1 MKLFHRSGGSAV
13 KTFAVKTSAAATST
27 ARAPAADARR
37 VRFFGS
43 FEEKLGLAVFA
54 AALAL
59 FSAQGVRADDVKIG
73 ALEIDDPFTR
83 ATPAG
88 AKVGAGYMVVK
99 NAGAAADRL
108 VSATADVAG
117 RVEIHEMAMKD
128 GVMIMRP
135 LPDGLPVPAG
145 GAVTLKP
152 GGYHIMFLD
161 LKAPIALDK
170 PVTGTLTFEKAGT
183 VTVTYKVV
191 PVGASSA
198 GGGHDGHSG
207 GHGK

>member
-1 MKLFHRSGGSAV
+1 MMLFRRSRTPLAKAG
-13 KTFAVKTSAAATST
+13 
-27 ARAPAADARR
+27 RPA
-37 VRFFGS
+37 FGS
-43 FEEKLGLAVFA
+43 FEEKLALAVFA

-59 FSAQGVRADDVKIG
+59 FTAQGARADEVKIG
-73 ALEIDDPFTR
+73 NLSIDDPFTR
-83 ATPAG
+83 ATPDG

-99 NAGAAADRL
+99 NKGATADRL
-108 VSATADVAG
+108 IAATADVAG
-117 RVEIHEMAMKD
+117 RAEIHEMAMSN
-128 GVMIMRP
+128 GVMTMRP
-135 LPDGLPVPAG
+135 QPNGVAVPANG
-145 GAVTLKP
+145 EVALKP

-183 VTVTYKVV
+183 VSVTYKVV

-198 GGGHDGHSG
+198 GGGHSG

>member
-1 MKLFHRSGGSAV
+1 MKLFHRSGGSAG
-13 KTFAVKTSAAATST
+13 KTFAVKTSAAAAST

-135 LPDGLPVPAG
+135 LDR
-145 GAVTLKP
+145 KS
-152 GGYHIMFLD
+152 
-161 LKAPIALDK
+161 
-170 PVTGTLTFEKAGT
+170 
-183 VTVTYKVV
+183 VV
-191 PVGASSA
+191 
-198 GGGHDGHSG
+198 
-207 GHGK
+207 